1 MPDAMLRGGKYV
13 MFEEL
18 KPQFDVESPLV
29 EAQEKLESMAEEQ
42 SQLSEQAQLTA
53 SVQQEYLRWM
63 MGRK

>member
-1 MPDAMLRGGKYV
+1 
-13 MFEEL
+13 
-18 KPQFDVESPLV
+18 
-29 EAQEKLESMAEEQ
+29 MAEEQ